1 MYTQNTFAEMVV
13 GFRARLAQQQ
23 ERKLSQ
29 KAFVAYVNELLGEPV
44 LSEKTLG
51 RIEQDDWVD
60 FSNEKNVIEALATA
74 FELSENEKKEF
85 YALAG
90 LVYHPKSPRPETQLE
105 TLVKRYLWDTT
116 YPAQVLTPMWDIV
129 AMNNAISVLYGDTA
143 ARIQSMREQPFGSN
157 LLRILFDDRFDQK
170 KYYLDEQRWRLQMLR
185 NIRAFRAV
193 SLKYSQTPRYQKL
206 LKHLHGAEYAPFSL
220 LWQHSFLPDQRY
232 DDEIPVEPSTR
243 ILTSCGM
250 VKFWTLRIPQEY
262 IGEQFMVF
270 MYMPADT
277 QSEEN
282 YRAFSR
288 TFSWREPFVFD
299 VPEV

>member
-1 MYTQNTFAEMVV
+1 M
-13 GFRARLAQQQ
+13 
-23 ERKLSQ
+23 
-29 KAFVAYVNELLGEPV
+29 NELLEEPI
-44 LSEKTLG
+44 LSEKTLA
-51 RIEQDDWVD
+51 RIESDKWVN
-60 FSNEKNVIEALATA
+60 FANEKRVIEALATA

-90 LVYHPKSPRPETQLE
+90 LVYQSNETRPEMQLE

-143 ARIQSMREQPFGSN
+143 ARIQSMRTEPFGSN
-157 LLRILFDDRFDQK
+157 LLRILFDNKFDQK
-170 KYYLDEQRWRLQMLR
+170 KYYLDDQRWRLQMIR
-185 NIRAFRAV
+185 NIKAFRAV
-193 SLKYSQTPRYQKL
+193 SLKYSQRPRYKKL
-206 LKHLHGAEYAPFSL
+206 IRHLHSAEYAPFSL
-220 LWQHSFLPDQRY
+220 LWQLASDQKY
-232 DDEIPVEPSTR
+232 GDEIQVEPSTR
-243 ILTSCGM
+243 ILTSCGI

-282 YRAFSR
+282 YRAFCK

-299 VPEV
+299 VPEL

>member
-1 MYTQNTFAEMVV
+1 MYKQNTFAEMVV
-13 GFRARLAQQQ
+13 GFRARLAQQK

-29 KAFVAYVNELLGEPV
+29 KALVAYVNELLGEPI
-44 LSEKTLG
+44 LSEKTLA
-51 RIEQDDWVD
+51 RIESDTWVK
-60 FSNEKNVIEALATA
+60 FANEQRVIEALATA

-90 LVYHPKSPRPETQLE
+90 LVYQSNETRPEMQLE

-129 AMNNAISVLYGDTA
+129 AMNNAISVLYGDTS
-143 ARIQSMREQPFGSN
+143 ARIQSMRTEPFDSN
-157 LLRILFDDRFDQK
+157 LLRILFDPRFDQK
-170 KYYLDEQRWRLQMLR
+170 KYYIDEQRWRLQMLR

-206 LKHLHGAEYAPFSL
+206 LKHLHSSEYAPFSL
-220 LWQHSFLPDQRY
+220 LWQQSLLPDQRY
-232 DDEIPVEPSTR
+232 DDEILVEPSTR
-243 ILTSCGM
+243 IRTSCGI

-282 YRAFSR
+282 YRAFSQ